1 MVFGNITEEDKKNDI
16 RKNIMELKRNI
27 KQLNLQIE
35 GIDNGIIMR
44 CIDTYSTHQYERYRD
59 DGPYAESYW
68 ICKYCGYEK

>member
-27 KQLNLQIE
+27 KQLYLQIE
-35 GIDNGIIMR
+35 DINNEIIMR
-44 CIDTYSTHQYERYRD
+44 CIDTYSEHKYERHQD
-59 DGPYAESYW
+59 DGPYPESYW